1 MLILKKLN
9 PKKDITQ
16 KYVNWM
22 NDKSVHPFSVQRFKK
37 HTAKDIK
44 KYVNEI
50 NKSNNIFLYGIFV
63 REKKILNHVGNIK
76 LGPIHKFYRT
86 SHISYFIGEK
96 KYLNKGITTLAIKK
110 IIKIA
115 KNKKVKK
122 LKAGMVQINY
132 ESVRVVKKNGFKKEA
147 TLVQEEQ
154 HGNKRYNSYIF
165 AKLL

>member
-1 MLILKKLN
+1 MEYLLGKK
-9 PKKDITQ
+9 T
-16 KYVNWM
+16 
-22 NDKSVHPFSVQRFKK
+22 
-37 HTAKDIK
+37 
-44 KYVNEI
+44 
-50 NKSNNIFLYGIFV
+50 
-63 REKKILNHVGNIK
+63 LNHVGNIK

-132 ESVRVVKKNGFKKEA
+132 GSVRVVKKNGFKKEA
-147 TLVQEEQ
+147 TLIQEEQ

-165 AKLL
+165 SKLL